1 MKNKIQILK
10 VFLWICLDIFTQL
23 GYLPV
28 YSQQYTGTSG
38 LIHVP
43 SADMDRE
50 GDARLGVHFLNR
62 EFTPDV
68 MTYDGKKY
76 HTMTH
81 YLSITPFKW
90 LEIGYTCTLL
100 RDAKTRDGIEDY
112 NSVGLY
118 RKDRYFSV
126 KIQFLAEKEG
136 KWWPSI
142 AVGTN
147 DTYDIWNRKESTPLT
162 EEEIAAGKKQAIG
175 NNFFSNYYF
184 AISKHLTIKGHSL
197 GIHAAYREWQRSK
210 NSKWDGFAGG
220 VTYQPAFQKNLRAI
234 AEYTGNEI
242 NVGVDY
248 LLWKHLLLQASLQE
262 GKYFSGGICYQIN
275 LLGK

>member
-1 MKNKIQILK
+1 MKNKIRILK
-10 VFLWICLDIFTQL
+10 IFLCIFL
-23 GYLPV
+23 NGFPLLACLPV
-28 YSQQYTGTSG
+28 YAQQYTGMSG

-43 SADMDRE
+43 SADMDKE

-68 MTYDGKKY
+68 LKYGGKKY

-100 RDAKTRDGIEDY
+100 RDAKTRDWVEDN

-118 RKDRYFSV
+118 RKDRYFSA
-126 KIQFLAEKEG
+126 KIQFFAEKEG
-136 KWWPSI
+136 KWWPSF

-147 DTYDIWNRKESTPLT
+147 DTYEIWNRKDPQLLT
-162 EEEIAAGKKQAIG
+162 EEDTVAGKKQTIG

-184 AISKHLTIKGHSL
+184 AISKHFTIKEHSL
-197 GIHAAYREWQRSK
+197 GIHLAYREWQRAK
-210 NSKWDGFAGG
+210 NSKWNGLVGGITYRPSFA
-220 VTYQPAFQKNLRAI
+220 KKLRAI

-242 NVGVDY
+242 NIGTDC
-248 LLWKHLLLQASLQE
+248 LLWKHLLLQAALQD
-262 GKYFSGGICYQIN
+262 GKYFSGGVCFQMK
-275 LLGK
+275 LF

>member
-1 MKNKIQILK
+1 MKNKVRILK
-10 VFLWICLDIFTQL
+10 IFLWIFLDSFPIL
-23 GYLPV
+23 GCLPV
-28 YSQQYTGTSG
+28 YAQQYTGMSG

-43 SADMDRE
+43 SADMDKE
-50 GDARLGVHFLNR
+50 GDVRLGVHFLNR

-100 RDAKTRDGIEDY
+100 RDAKTRDWVEDY

-118 RKDRYFSV
+118 RKDRYFSA

-136 KWWPSI
+136 KWWPSLAI
-142 AVGTN
+142 GTN
-147 DTYDIWNRKESTPLT
+147 DTYEIWNRKEPQLLT
-162 EEEIAAGKKQAIG
+162 EEETVAGKKQAIG

-184 AISKHLTIKGHSL
+184 AISKHFIVKGHSL
-197 GIHAAYREWQRSK
+197 GIHAAYRDWQRSK
-210 NSKWDGFAGG
+210 NSKWNGVVGG
-220 VTYQPAFQKNLRAI
+220 VTYTPPFAPNLRAI

-242 NVGVDY
+242 NVGADC
-248 LLWKHLLLQASLQE
+248 LLWRHLLLQAVMQD
-262 GKYFSGGICYQIN
+262 GRYFSGGICYQTN
-275 LLGK
+275 LF